1 MKHYTIIYDTREKPA
16 AIAGILRTLDAL
28 DVPVRRQKL
37 DVGDWMLEGKPQTVV
52 DRKRC
57 LNELCTN
64 LCSRDKARFYRE
76 VRRAHAAGIH
86 LFILCEHGHNIKS
99 LEDVKQWINERGKVT
114 GRQLYDAMLR
124 CHIAYGVEFLFC
136 DRRHTGRKILEILE
150 GANDD

>member
-1 MKHYTIIYDTREKPA
+1 MEHGTIIYDTREKPA
-16 AIAGILRTLDAL
+16 AIAGILRTMDAL

-37 DVGDWMLEGKPQTVV
+37 DVGDWMLEGHPEIVI
-52 DRKRC
+52 DRKRN

-86 LFILCEHGHNIKS
+86 LFILCEHGHNIKT

-136 DRRHTGRKILEILE
+136 DRRHTGRRILEILE